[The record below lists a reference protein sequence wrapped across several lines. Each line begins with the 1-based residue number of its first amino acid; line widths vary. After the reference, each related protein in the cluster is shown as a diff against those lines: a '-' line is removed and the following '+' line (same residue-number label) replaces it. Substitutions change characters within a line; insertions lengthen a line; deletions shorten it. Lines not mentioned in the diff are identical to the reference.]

1 MSRGE
6 ADLVAS
12 IRHELAAIRP
22 ARTCC
27 IQAQLAALGDSGH
40 RVDVSLAR
48 AVHELGTELA
58 QRGAARGWEGSPRS
72 QAERCAADL
81 AGARSA
87 QHCRLALLRGR
98 LLARGSLSLASGS
111 VHLEINVSSAEA
123 TDLARLTERDH
134 LGGHRR
140 ERRGKGLIVWKGRDV
155 LIDLLRR
162 LGATA
167 AVAEMEARGV
177 GREIRGSLNRSVN
190 AETANLTRAVHA
202 GIRQARA
209 CTTAL
214 EEELL
219 QTGGLHARVARARSG
234 APDATLAELAADLD
248 LARSTVQRALAEIE
262 RRVSAVQAGDHLA
275 GQPLR

>member
-27 IQAQLAALGDSGH
+27 IQAQLAALTDSGR
-40 RVDVSLAR
+40 RVDVALAR
-48 AVHELGTELA
+48 AVHELSTELA

-72 QAERCAADL
+72 QAERCVADL
-81 AGARSA
+81 AHARSA

-98 LLARGSLSLASGS
+98 ILARGSLSLASGS
-111 VHLEINVSSAEA
+111 VHLEINVSSDEA
-123 TDLARLTERDH
+123 TDLARLTERDQ

-140 ERRGKGLIVWKGRDV
+140 ERRGKGLLVWKGRDL

-177 GREIRGSLNRSVN
+177 GREMRGSLNRSVN
-190 AETANLTRAVHA
+190 AETANLSRAVHA

-209 CTTAL
+209 CATAL
-214 EEELL
+214 EEDLV
-219 QTGGLHARVARARSG
+219 QADGVHARVARYRSA
-234 APDATLAELAADLD
+234 APEATLSELAAELD

-262 RRVSAVQAGDHLA
+262 RRVRTVQAGDDSA
-275 GQPLR
+275 RQPLR

>member
-27 IQAQLAALGDSGH
+27 IQAQLAALGDSG
-40 RVDVSLAR
+40 RRADVSLAR

-58 QRGAARGWEGSPRS
+58 QRGATRGWEGSPRS
-72 QAERCAADL
+72 QSERCAADL

-123 TDLARLTERDH
+123 TDLARLTARDQ
-134 LGGHRR
+134 LGGHLR
-140 ERRGKGLIVWKGRDV
+140 ERRGKGLLVWKGRDV

-202 GIRQARA
+202 GMRQARA

-262 RRVSAVQAGDHLA
+262 RRVSTAQAGDHSA

>member
-27 IQAQLAALGDSGH
+27 IQAELAGLGDSGR
-40 RVDVSLAR
+40 RVDVAVAR
-48 AVHELGTELA
+48 AVHELSTELA
-58 QRGAARGWEGSPRS
+58 QRGATRRWVGPPRS
-72 QAERCAADL
+72 RAECCAVDL
-81 AGARSA
+81 GAARSSR
-87 QHCRLALLRGR
+87 HCRLSLLRGR
-98 LLARGSLSLASGS
+98 LLARGSLSLASGG
-111 VHLEINVSSAEA
+111 VHLEINVSPAEA
-123 TDLARLTERDH
+123 THLARLTDADR

-140 ERRGKGLIVWKGRDV
+140 ERRGKGLLIWKGRDA

-167 AVAEMEARGV
+167 AVAEMEARSV

-190 AETANLTRAVHA
+190 GETANLTRAVQA
-202 GIRQARA
+202 GLRQARA
-209 CTTAL
+209 CTGAL

-219 QTGGLHARVARARSG
+219 QADSALARIARVRSG
-234 APDATLAELAADLD
+234 APDATLAELAAELEM
-248 LARSTVQRALAEIE
+248 ARSTVQRALSEIE
-262 RRVSAVQAGDHLA
+262 RRFSAAQAAGNST

>member
-27 IQAQLAALGDSGH
+27 IQAQLAALGDSG
-40 RVDVSLAR
+40 RRADVSLAR

-72 QAERCAADL
+72 QSERCAADL

-123 TDLARLTERDH
+123 TDLARLTARDQ
-134 LGGHRR
+134 LGGHLR
-140 ERRGKGLIVWKGRDV
+140 ERRGKGLLVWKGRDV

-202 GIRQARA
+202 GIRQALA

-214 EEELL
+214 GEELL
-219 QTGGLHARVARARSG
+219 QTGGLHARVAHARSG

>member
-27 IQAQLAALGDSGH
+27 IQAELAALGDSGR

-48 AVHELGTELA
+48 AVHELGTELS
-58 QRGAARGWEGSPRS
+58 QRGAARAWVGSPRS
-72 QAERCAADL
+72 QAEGCAADL
-81 AGARSA
+81 GSARSA

-123 TDLARLTERDH
+123 THLARLTELDQ

-140 ERRGKGLIVWKGRDV
+140 ERRGKGLLVWKGRDV

-167 AVAEMEARGV
+167 AVAEMEARSI
-177 GREIRGSLNRSVN
+177 GREVRGSLNRSVN

-209 CTTAL
+209 CTVAL

-219 QTGGLHARVARARSG
+219 QAESLHARVARARSA
-234 APDATLAELAADLD
+234 APDATLAELAVELE

-262 RRVSAVQAGDHLA
+262 RRVSTAQVGRHSA

>member
-27 IQAQLAALGDSGH
+27 IQAQLAALGDSG
-40 RVDVSLAR
+40 RRADVSLAR

-72 QAERCAADL
+72 QSERCAADL

-123 TDLARLTERDH
+123 TDLARLTARDQ
-134 LGGHRR
+134 LGGHLR
-140 ERRGKGLIVWKGRDV
+140 ERRGKGLLVWKGRDV

-202 GIRQARA
+202 GIRQALA

-214 EEELL
+214 GEELL
-219 QTGGLHARVARARSG
+219 QTGGLHARVAHARSG

-262 RRVSAVQAGDHLA
+262 RRVSTAQAGDHSA

>member
-27 IQAQLAALGDSGH
+27 IQAQLAALADSGR

-72 QAERCAADL
+72 QSERCAADL

-123 TDLARLTERDH
+123 TDLARLVERDQ
-134 LGGHRR
+134 LGGHLR
-140 ERRGKGLIVWKGRDV
+140 ERRGKGLLVWKGRDV

-202 GIRQARA
+202 GIRQVRA

-262 RRVSAVQAGDHLA
+262 RRVSTAQAGDHSA

>member
-1 MSRGE
+1 MSRVE

-22 ARTCC
+22 PRTCC
-27 IQAQLAALGDSGH
+27 IQAELAALGDSGR

-48 AVHELGTELA
+48 AVHELSTELS
-58 QRGAARGWEGSPRS
+58 QRGAARRWEGSPRGQS
-72 QAERCAADL
+72 EACADSL
-81 AGARSA
+81 AGTRSP

-111 VHLEINVSSAEA
+111 VHLEINVSESEA
-123 TDLARLTERDH
+123 IDLARITAAEQ

-140 ERRGKGLIVWKGRDV
+140 ARRGKGLLIWKGRDV

-167 AVAEMEARGV
+167 SVAEMEARGI
-177 GREIRGSLNRSVN
+177 GREVRGNLNRSVN
-190 AETANLTRAVHA
+190 AETANLTRAVLA
-202 GIRQARA
+202 GMRQARA

-214 EEELL
+214 EESLL
-219 QTGGLHARVARARSG
+219 QADGLHARVARVRLG
-234 APDATLAELAADLD
+234 APDATLAELAAELD

-262 RRVSAVQAGDHLA
+262 RRVRAAQAGDHSA

>member
-72 QAERCAADL
+72 QAERCATDL

-123 TDLARLTERDH
+123 IDLTRLVERDQ

-140 ERRGKGLIVWKGRDV
+140 ERRGKGLLVWKGRDV

-262 RRVSAVQAGDHLA
+262 RRVSTAQAGDHSA

>member
-27 IQAQLAALGDSGH
+27 IQAQLAALADSGR

-58 QRGAARGWEGSPRS
+58 QRGAERGWAGSPRS

-111 VHLEINVSSAEA
+111 VHLEINVSFSDFCRKIFVVNWNSSCLIIVNLRTAEVNF
-123 TDLARLTERDH
+123 DNFY
-134 LGGHRR
+134 
-140 ERRGKGLIVWKGRDV
+140 LI
-155 LIDLLRR
+155 
-162 LGATA
+162 
-167 AVAEMEARGV
+167 
-177 GREIRGSLNRSVN
+177 
-190 AETANLTRAVHA
+190 
-202 GIRQARA
+202 
-209 CTTAL
+209 
-214 EEELL
+214 
-219 QTGGLHARVARARSG
+219 
-234 APDATLAELAADLD
+234 
-248 LARSTVQRALAEIE
+248 
-262 RRVSAVQAGDHLA
+262 
-275 GQPLR
+275 

>member
-72 QAERCAADL
+72 QAERCADDL

-123 TDLARLTERDH
+123 IDLTRLVERDQ

-140 ERRGKGLIVWKGRDV
+140 ERRGKGLLVWKGRDV

-262 RRVSAVQAGDHLA
+262 RRVSTAQAGDHSA

>member
-12 IRHELAAIRP
+12 ILHELAAIRP

-27 IQAQLAALGDSGH
+27 IQAELAALGDSGR
-40 RVDVSLAR
+40 RVDVALAR
-48 AVHELGTELA
+48 AVHELGTELS
-58 QRGAARGWEGSPRS
+58 QRGATRGWEGSPRS
-72 QAERCAADL
+72 QAERCAEDL
-81 AGARSA
+81 GIARSS
-87 QHCRLALLRGR
+87 QHCRLAFLRGR

-111 VHLEINVSSAEA
+111 VHLEINVSPVEA
-123 TDLARLTERDH
+123 AHLARLSELDR

-140 ERRGKGLIVWKGRDV
+140 ERRGKGLLVWKGRDV

-190 AETANLTRAVHA
+190 AETANLTRAVRA
-202 GIRQARA
+202 GLRQARA
-209 CTTAL
+209 CTALL
-214 EEELL
+214 EEEALPADSVL
-219 QTGGLHARVARARSG
+219 ARIAGVRSK
-234 APDATLAELAADLD
+234 APDATLAELAAELE

-262 RRVSAVQAGDHLA
+262 RRFRSPEAVVNSA